1 VWCIIDAQRQGVRV
15 LVERYG
21 AQRVWLFGSLA
32 RLRAVHNAS
41 DIDLAVEDLS
51 SDQYFAAL
59 ATLWDIVTDT
69 DVSPAFTLD
78 LVPLEDARPGLVN
91 LIRTEGKLLYEPS

>member
-41 DIDLAVEDLS
+41 DIDLAVEDLP
-51 SDQYFAAL
+51 SD
-59 ATLWDIVTDT
+59 
-69 DVSPAFTLD
+69 
-78 LVPLEDARPGLVN
+78 
-91 LIRTEGKLLYEPS
+91 